1 MRTRAHILLLILL
14 VVGGAM
20 GCKRPDP
27 EPPKPPPGQP
37 PIDPVDPFNPTPYPL
52 VIPANMP
59 PMIIPASNPL
69 TVEGVKLGRHLFYD
83 KRLSGNNTMSCGSCH
98 MPPNAFSDPA
108 QFSTGIQGIQGTRQ
122 SMPLFNLGWET
133 RFFWDG
139 RAMSLEEQILDPVT
153 NPIEMHETWPNAMC
167 KLQSDPAYGPLFH
180 AAFGS
185 PAVDSLKVAKA
196 IAQFLRTMISANSKF
211 DKFQRGE
218 GEMLTI
224 DEQFGLLLT
233 QQEGGPVG
241 NGLGGQGGGDCFHCH
256 PHGGARFTDGELRNN
271 GLDATFTD
279 LGLGGVTGLPQDMG
293 KFKTPSLRNVALT
306 APYMHD
312 GRFQTLEEVIDHYD
326 SGGHPS
332 PTIDPNM
339 KFQQGGLQ
347 LSAEK
352 KQQLIAFLHTL
363 TDMDFVNDPKFHDP
377 GPP

>member
-1 MRTRAHILLLILL
+1 M
-14 VVGGAM
+14 
-20 GCKRPDP
+20 
-27 EPPKPPPGQP
+27 
-37 PIDPVDPFNPTPYPL
+37 Y
-52 VIPANMP
+52 
-59 PMIIPASNPL
+59 
-69 TVEGVKLGRHLFYD
+69 
-83 KRLSGNNTMSCGSCH
+83 
-98 MPPNAFSDPA
+98 
-108 QFSTGIQGIQGTRQ
+108 
-122 SMPLFNLGWET
+122 
-133 RFFWDG
+133 
-139 RAMSLEEQILDPVT
+139 
-153 NPIEMHETWPNAMC
+153 